1 MRIAL
6 FQTQGTPG
14 DVEANITSAEEAAA
28 RAKAGGADLL
38 ILPEMFLSGYA
49 IGELAFELAES
60 ADGASA
66 RRMAE
71 AARRHAIAILYGHGA
86 NGEGGHCYNAATLV
100 DARGRHR
107 TTYRKTHLLG
117 DDERTVYSPGND
129 LGRPHALNGVRV
141 GVLVSYDAE
150 FPEAVRALA
159 SHGADLICIPAATCA
174 DRRHV
179 PDVLIP
185 ARAVENGCF
194 VAFANRCWRENTTA
208 YAGQSTVVAPDGS
221 VIARTARD
229 EDMIFANIDLP
240 AYQRAREA
248 SPYLDDRRPE
258 LYAASE

>member
-6 FQTQGTPG
+6 FQTQGSPG
-14 DVEANITSAEEAAA
+14 DVEANITAAEEAAA

-60 ADGASA
+60 ADGDSA

-71 AARRHAIAILYGHGA
+71 AARRHAIAILYGHGEH
-86 NGEGGHCYNAATLV
+86 GEGGHCYDAATLV

-107 TTYRKTHLLG
+107 TTYRKAHLFG

-129 LGRPHALNGVRV
+129 LGHPHGLNGLRV

-159 SHGADLICIPAATCA
+159 AHGADLICVPAALPES
-174 DRRHV
+174 RRKV
-179 PDVLIP
+179 AELLVP
-185 ARAVENGCF
+185 ARAAENGCF
-194 VAFANRCWRENTTA
+194 VAYANRCWREHETA
-208 YAGQSTVVAPDGS
+208 YAGLSTVAAPDGS
-221 VIARTARD
+221 VLARAGRD
-229 EDMIFANIDLP
+229 EDMLFANIDVP
-240 AYQRAREA
+240 AYHRTRDA

-258 LYAASE
+258 LYAAAE